1 MNGVVNF
8 SVLDGWWY
16 EGYRKGAGWALTDK
30 RTYQNQ
36 AYQDQLDAATIY
48 SLLENEIVP
57 LYYSQNEEGLSE
69 EWVKVMKNSMA
80 QIAPHYTMK
89 RQLDDYYDKFY
100 CKMANRAKDLMKNN
114 FAKAKEIALWKEIV
128 AERWDSIE
136 IVSSEKSECIQQGQ
150 FESGKPYKVRYV
162 VDEKGLEDAVGI
174 EMVTVANVDG
184 KEKIVSVE
192 PLNLVKRE
200 GNLYTFECTTK
211 NDEAGQFKVCYR
223 MYPKNAELP
232 HRQDFCYVKWF
243 Y

>member
-1 MNGVVNF
+1 
-8 SVLDGWWY
+8 
-16 EGYRKGAGWALTDK
+16 
-30 RTYQNQ
+30 
-36 AYQDQLDAATIY
+36 
-48 SLLENEIVP
+48 
-57 LYYSQNEEGLSE
+57 
-69 EWVKVMKNSMA
+69 
-80 QIAPHYTMK
+80 
-89 RQLDDYYDKFY
+89 
-100 CKMANRAKDLMKNN
+100 MANRAKDLMQNN

-174 EMVTVANVDG
+174 EMITVANIDG
-184 KEKIVSVE
+184 KEKIVNVE